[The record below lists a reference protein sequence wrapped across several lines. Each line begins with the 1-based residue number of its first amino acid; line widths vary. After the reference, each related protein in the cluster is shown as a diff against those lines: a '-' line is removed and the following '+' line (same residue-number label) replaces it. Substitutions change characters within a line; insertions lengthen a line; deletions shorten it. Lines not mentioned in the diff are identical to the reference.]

1 MYKLVN
7 IKEGMPNSDYAIYL
21 LEKEIE
27 FAKKEGTR
35 VIVFVHGYGSKGYG
49 GVIKSEVDIALSNLK
64 RNKKIVTYVSG
75 DKWTET
81 NIDVKL
87 ICSISPELTISSQ
100 VRNINSGVTIVLVY

>member
-7 IKEGMPNSDYAIYL
+7 IKEGMPNSDYAVYL

-49 GVIKSEVDIALSNLK
+49 DVIKSEVDNALQNLK
-64 RNKKIVTYVSG
+64 RKKQITTFVAG
-75 DKWTET
+75 DKWSDTSD
-81 NIDVKL
+81 DVKL

-100 VRNINSGVTIVLVY
+100 VRNINSGVTIVLVD